1 MPTKDGTPCGWDN
14 KGKSMRMRR
23 LACFLEK
30 FKKKKKERRKKEEKR
45 RRNKVVGGSSG
56 LSLYTALQLSVTD
69 MFRRQG
75 AKCEQLAGT
84 STRTQSSFERMGK
97 RRGWGRRGGEKGRK
111 RNEEDNRQNE
121 ATPRLTERGHTASAH
136 WYALTILT
144 VGIGDVDSPINAA
157 RASRSSFPLR
167 EVGDATPVDGV
178 GADISKYHQ
187 QSYSSNA
194 HVNGNVLV
202 SAGSDN

>member
-30 FKKKKKERRKKEEKR
+30 FRKKKKKERRKKEEKR

-75 AKCEQLAGT
+75 AKREQLAGT
-84 STRTQSSFERMGK
+84 STRAQSSFERMGK

-121 ATPRLTERGHTASAH
+121 ATPRLRIGMHSRYSRWVLEMLTAPSTQPEPPDRHFHFA
-136 WYALTILT
+136 
-144 VGIGDVDSPINAA
+144 
-157 RASRSSFPLR
+157 
-167 EVGDATPVDGV
+167 
-178 GADISKYHQ
+178 K
-187 QSYSSNA
+187 
-194 HVNGNVLV
+194 
-202 SAGSDN
+202 